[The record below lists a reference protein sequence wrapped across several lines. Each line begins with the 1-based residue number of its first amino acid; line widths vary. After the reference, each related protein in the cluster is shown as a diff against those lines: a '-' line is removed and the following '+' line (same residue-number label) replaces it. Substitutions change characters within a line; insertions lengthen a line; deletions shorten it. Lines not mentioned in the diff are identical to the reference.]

1 MLTPL
6 LLPLPDPAVAGGLF
20 TILMAA
26 LAIDALA
33 GDPMWLYRRVPH
45 PVVLIGRL
53 VGALESR
60 LNRAERPPFLRK
72 ALGVLTVAAVV
83 GAAAV
88 AGWALAALLRLP
100 EIAAWGWVVEASLA
114 STLIAW
120 RGLDDHVRAVARGLE
135 DGGLAVGREAVR
147 HIVGRD
153 PETLDEAGVARA
165 AIESAAENW
174 SDGVGAPV
182 FWFVLLGL
190 PGLAAYKAVNTLDS
204 MIGHRS
210 ERYRAFGWAA
220 ARLDDLAN
228 LIPARLSGLLFCAA
242 AAALPGAAG
251 RDALRTMLRDAGKHR
266 SPNAGWPESATAGA
280 LGIALAGPR
289 TYGDEVVR
297 DPWIGDGSPDATAV
311 DIRRALRLTA
321 AAQALL
327 GVGAAAGALVLAA

>member
-1 MLTPL
+1 MLAPL
-6 LLPLPDPAVAGGLF
+6 LLPLPAPAVAGGVF
-20 TILMAA
+20 AILLAA
-26 LAIDALA
+26 LALDALA

-53 VGALESR
+53 IGVLETR
-60 LNRAERPPFLRK
+60 LNRPEWPDGRRRL
-72 ALGVLTVAAVV
+72 LGVLTVAVVV
-83 GAAAV
+83 GVAAGG
-88 AGWALAALLRLP
+88 GWALAALLRLP
-100 EIAAWGWVVEASLA
+100 EIAAWGWIVEAVLA

-120 RGLDDHVRAVARGLE
+120 RGLDEHVRAVARGLE
-135 DGGLAVGREAVR
+135 DGGLAGGRQAVR

-153 PETLDEAGVARA
+153 PDTLDEAGVARA

-190 PGLAAYKAVNTLDS
+190 PGLVAYKAVNTLDS

-210 ERYRAFGWAA
+210 ERYRVFGWAA

-242 AAALPGAAG
+242 AGILPDASGRGAF
-251 RDALRTMLRDAGKHR
+251 RTMLRDAASHR
-266 SPNAGWPESATAGA
+266 SPNAGWPEAATAGA
-280 LGIALAGPR
+280 LRLALAGPR

-297 DPWIGDGSPDATAV
+297 DPWIGDGSRHATAA
-311 DIRRALRLTA
+311 DIRRALRLAA
-321 AAQALL
+321 AAQTLL
-327 GVGAAAGALVLAA
+327 GAGAAAGALVLAA